1 MIADRSALWTV
12 AGAQLAPAGRTERST
27 PVRRW
32 TRAVLKTGQEAV
44 MDSRRLREPLRLEAT
59 GQFLSMPLVGPHDNS
74 QPVPLAVDRA
84 LAQLTRI
91 SGN

>member
-1 MIADRSALWTV
+1 MIADRSAVWTI
-12 AGAQLAPAGRTERST
+12 ANDELAPAGRTGRSS
-27 PVRRW
+27 PVPRCMG
-32 TRAVLKTGQEAV
+32 AVLKPAWRRL
-44 MDSRRLREPLRLEAT
+44 MDSRRLTEPLRLEAT

-74 QPVPLAVDRA
+74 QPVRLAVDRA

>member
-1 MIADRSALWTV
+1 
-12 AGAQLAPAGRTERST
+12 
-27 PVRRW
+27 
-32 TRAVLKTGQEAV
+32 
-44 MDSRRLREPLRLEAT
+44 MDSRRLTEPLRLEAT

-74 QPVPLAVDRA
+74 QPVTLAVDRA

>member
-1 MIADRSALWTV
+1 
-12 AGAQLAPAGRTERST
+12 
-27 PVRRW
+27 
-32 TRAVLKTGQEAV
+32 

-74 QPVPLAVDRA
+74 QPIPLAVDRA

-91 SGN
+91 LGN